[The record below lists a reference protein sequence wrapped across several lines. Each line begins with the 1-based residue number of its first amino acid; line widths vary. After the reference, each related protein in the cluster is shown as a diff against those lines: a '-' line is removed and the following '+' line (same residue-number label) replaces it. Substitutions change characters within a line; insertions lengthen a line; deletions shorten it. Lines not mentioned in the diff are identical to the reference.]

1 MRSLS
6 PVSAWLDTF
15 NVIAHRYKCLVLDG
29 PSCIGN
35 TLFARSLSP
44 DANSL
49 LEVDCSGS
57 LDPDLRQ
64 FEALRHTHVLFDEC
78 CPLCVLKKLFQ
89 VLSSFVTLGELQT
102 KMLAYQVWIHGV
114 SLMVTSKVFKEE
126 MQALQHVD
134 AMWVM
139 ENMVYVP
146 MQQPLWET

>member
-49 LEVDCSGS
+49 LEVDCSGV

-89 VLSSFVTLGELQT
+89 ALSSFVTLGASQT
-102 KMLAYQVWIHGV
+102 NMLAYQVWFHRVRIIV
-114 SLMVTSKVFKEE
+114 ASNLFQQEL
-126 MQALQHVD
+126 QALQHAD